1 MTHRSAWPPI
11 EDVHGNQ
18 FIQFNGPEA
27 FIVSS
32 EGNTLTLPV
41 DVLPRNTQQVGWSLV
56 NDFPVSL
63 ELAGVILL
71 MAMFG
76 AAILARRAIEL
87 GEQEKRA
94 MFASSPNRI
103 RKSRGIRGDQS

>member
-1 MTHRSAWPPI
+1 M
-11 EDVHGNQ
+11 
-18 FIQFNGPEA
+18 
-27 FIVSS
+27 
-32 EGNTLTLPV
+32 LP
-41 DVLPRNTQQVGWSLV
+41 DHLLPRNTQQVGWSLV

-87 GEQEKRA
+87 GEQEKRNLLLG
-94 MFASSPNRI
+94 SESE
-103 RKSRGIRGDQS
+103 SEGDNSGVQS